1 MRTLEDINAELEQV
15 RQKLDRAWKLSAVME
30 DLKAQ
35 HEERKRAAEEA
46 LKVLYREQEDVEELE
61 RLSFAS
67 FLARIRGEQAERLD
81 QERREAVAAKARYDA
96 ARRDLE
102 DLEARFQAAQKE
114 RAGLEGLRGR
124 WKALMEEKEELLC
137 QAGGERA
144 KRLIQIGC
152 DLDSLGSQIRELDEA
167 ICAGKDVGYAL
178 DQMIGQLDSAA
189 GWGTWDIL
197 GGGMLA
203 TMAKHGRMN
212 DAQNTAFQARQ
223 AISRFRT
230 ELADVSQLRVPDLQ
244 VGEFTSFADY
254 FFDGL
259 FVDLYIQDKIGT
271 ARRSAEETAAQV
283 EDLLSQLRRE
293 RDRTAERAA
302 DMEQE
307 QRTLQKWVDES
318 RRIVFF
324 GGAGVSTESGIPDF
338 RSVDGLYHQKYD
350 YPPEEILSRSFF
362 DARPEEF
369 YRFYREKMLCL
380 DAQPNPAHRKLAE
393 LEAAGKLTSVVTQ
406 NIDGLHQRAGSRRV
420 WELHGSVHRNH
431 CMRCGRAYPVEFV
444 RDSGGVPR
452 CACGGIVKPDVVLYE
467 EQLDGHTL
475 QGALSDIQGA
485 DMLIIGGTSLA
496 VYPAASLVNYYRGHR
511 LVLINKSPTPYDA
524 HADLVIAGP
533 IGEILGGVAVV

>member
-15 RQKLDRAWKLSAVME
+15 RQKLDRARKLSAVME

-35 HEERKRAAEEA
+35 HEERKRAAEDA
-46 LKVLYREQEDVEELE
+46 LKVLYRAQEDVEELE

-67 FLARIRGEQAERLD
+67 FLARIRGEQADRLD

-102 DLEARFQAAQKE
+102 DLEARFQAAQK
-114 RAGLEGLRGR
+114 
-124 WKALMEEKEELLC
+124 
-137 QAGGERA
+137 ERA

-212 DAQNTAFQARQ
+212 DAQNAAFQARQ

-302 DMEQE
+302 
-307 QRTLQKWVDES
+307 
-318 RRIVFF
+318 
-324 GGAGVSTESGIPDF
+324 
-338 RSVDGLYHQKYD
+338 
-350 YPPEEILSRSFF
+350 
-362 DARPEEF
+362 
-369 YRFYREKMLCL
+369 
-380 DAQPNPAHRKLAE
+380 E
-393 LEAAGKLTSVVTQ
+393 LERERERLLAG
-406 NIDGLHQRAGSRRV
+406 
-420 WELHGSVHRNH
+420 
-431 CMRCGRAYPVEFV
+431 M
-444 RDSGGVPR
+444 
-452 CACGGIVKPDVVLYE
+452 
-467 EQLDGHTL
+467 
-475 QGALSDIQGA
+475 
-485 DMLIIGGTSLA
+485 
-496 VYPAASLVNYYRGHR
+496 
-511 LVLINKSPTPYDA
+511 
-524 HADLVIAGP
+524 
-533 IGEILGGVAVV
+533 

>member
-81 QERREAVAAKARYDA
+81 QERREAVA

-302 DMEQE
+302 DLERE
-307 QRTLQKWVDES
+307 RERLL
-318 RRIVFF
+318 
-324 GGAGVSTESGIPDF
+324 AG
-338 RSVDGLYHQKYD
+338 
-350 YPPEEILSRSFF
+350 
-362 DARPEEF
+362 
-369 YRFYREKMLCL
+369 M
-380 DAQPNPAHRKLAE
+380 
-393 LEAAGKLTSVVTQ
+393 
-406 NIDGLHQRAGSRRV
+406 
-420 WELHGSVHRNH
+420 
-431 CMRCGRAYPVEFV
+431 
-444 RDSGGVPR
+444 
-452 CACGGIVKPDVVLYE
+452 
-467 EQLDGHTL
+467 
-475 QGALSDIQGA
+475 
-485 DMLIIGGTSLA
+485 
-496 VYPAASLVNYYRGHR
+496 
-511 LVLINKSPTPYDA
+511 
-524 HADLVIAGP
+524 
-533 IGEILGGVAVV
+533 

>member
-1 MRTLEDINAELEQV
+1 MRTLEDINDELEQV
-15 RQKLDRAWKLSAVME
+15 RKKMDRARKLSAGME
-30 DLKAQ
+30 DLKAPN
-35 HEERKRAAEEA
+35 EERKRAAEDA

-124 WKALMEEKEELLC
+124 WKARREGTEELLC

-152 DLDSLGSQIRELDEA
+152 DLDSLGAQIRELDEA

-212 DAQNTAFQARQ
+212 DAQNAAFQARQ

-302 DMEQE
+302 
-307 QRTLQKWVDES
+307 
-318 RRIVFF
+318 
-324 GGAGVSTESGIPDF
+324 
-338 RSVDGLYHQKYD
+338 
-350 YPPEEILSRSFF
+350 
-362 DARPEEF
+362 
-369 YRFYREKMLCL
+369 
-380 DAQPNPAHRKLAE
+380 E
-393 LEAAGKLTSVVTQ
+393 LERERERLLAG
-406 NIDGLHQRAGSRRV
+406 
-420 WELHGSVHRNH
+420 
-431 CMRCGRAYPVEFV
+431 M
-444 RDSGGVPR
+444 
-452 CACGGIVKPDVVLYE
+452 
-467 EQLDGHTL
+467 
-475 QGALSDIQGA
+475 
-485 DMLIIGGTSLA
+485 
-496 VYPAASLVNYYRGHR
+496 
-511 LVLINKSPTPYDA
+511 
-524 HADLVIAGP
+524 
-533 IGEILGGVAVV
+533 

>member
-15 RQKLDRAWKLSAVME
+15 RQKLDRARKLSAVME

-35 HEERKRAAEEA
+35 HEERKRAAEDA

-114 RAGLEGLRGR
+114 RADLEGLRGR

-212 DAQNTAFQARQ
+212 DAQNADFQARQ

-230 ELADVSQLRVPDLQ
+230 ELADVSQLWVPDLQ

-302 DMEQE
+302 
-307 QRTLQKWVDES
+307 
-318 RRIVFF
+318 
-324 GGAGVSTESGIPDF
+324 
-338 RSVDGLYHQKYD
+338 
-350 YPPEEILSRSFF
+350 
-362 DARPEEF
+362 
-369 YRFYREKMLCL
+369 
-380 DAQPNPAHRKLAE
+380 E
-393 LEAAGKLTSVVTQ
+393 LERERERLLAG
-406 NIDGLHQRAGSRRV
+406 
-420 WELHGSVHRNH
+420 
-431 CMRCGRAYPVEFV
+431 M
-444 RDSGGVPR
+444 
-452 CACGGIVKPDVVLYE
+452 
-467 EQLDGHTL
+467 
-475 QGALSDIQGA
+475 
-485 DMLIIGGTSLA
+485 
-496 VYPAASLVNYYRGHR
+496 
-511 LVLINKSPTPYDA
+511 
-524 HADLVIAGP
+524 
-533 IGEILGGVAVV
+533 

>member
-15 RQKLDRAWKLSAVME
+15 RQKLDRARKLSAVME

-35 HEERKRAAEEA
+35 HEERKRAAEDA

-114 RAGLEGLRGR
+114 RADLEGLRGR

-152 DLDSLGSQIRELDEA
+152 DLDSLGAQIRELDEA

-212 DAQNTAFQARQ
+212 DAQNAAFQARQ

-302 DMEQE
+302 
-307 QRTLQKWVDES
+307 
-318 RRIVFF
+318 
-324 GGAGVSTESGIPDF
+324 
-338 RSVDGLYHQKYD
+338 
-350 YPPEEILSRSFF
+350 
-362 DARPEEF
+362 
-369 YRFYREKMLCL
+369 
-380 DAQPNPAHRKLAE
+380 E
-393 LEAAGKLTSVVTQ
+393 LERERERLLAG
-406 NIDGLHQRAGSRRV
+406 
-420 WELHGSVHRNH
+420 
-431 CMRCGRAYPVEFV
+431 M
-444 RDSGGVPR
+444 
-452 CACGGIVKPDVVLYE
+452 
-467 EQLDGHTL
+467 
-475 QGALSDIQGA
+475 
-485 DMLIIGGTSLA
+485 
-496 VYPAASLVNYYRGHR
+496 
-511 LVLINKSPTPYDA
+511 
-524 HADLVIAGP
+524 
-533 IGEILGGVAVV
+533 

>member
-1 MRTLEDINAELEQV
+1 
-15 RQKLDRAWKLSAVME
+15 
-30 DLKAQ
+30 
-35 HEERKRAAEEA
+35 
-46 LKVLYREQEDVEELE
+46 
-61 RLSFAS
+61 
-67 FLARIRGEQAERLD
+67 
-81 QERREAVAAKARYDA
+81 
-96 ARRDLE
+96 
-102 DLEARFQAAQKE
+102 
-114 RAGLEGLRGR
+114 
-124 WKALMEEKEELLC
+124 MEEKEELLC

-212 DAQNTAFQARQ
+212 DAQNAAFQARQ

-302 DMEQE
+302 
-307 QRTLQKWVDES
+307 
-318 RRIVFF
+318 
-324 GGAGVSTESGIPDF
+324 
-338 RSVDGLYHQKYD
+338 
-350 YPPEEILSRSFF
+350 
-362 DARPEEF
+362 
-369 YRFYREKMLCL
+369 
-380 DAQPNPAHRKLAE
+380 E
-393 LEAAGKLTSVVTQ
+393 LEREWERLLAG
-406 NIDGLHQRAGSRRV
+406 
-420 WELHGSVHRNH
+420 
-431 CMRCGRAYPVEFV
+431 M
-444 RDSGGVPR
+444 
-452 CACGGIVKPDVVLYE
+452 
-467 EQLDGHTL
+467 
-475 QGALSDIQGA
+475 
-485 DMLIIGGTSLA
+485 
-496 VYPAASLVNYYRGHR
+496 
-511 LVLINKSPTPYDA
+511 
-524 HADLVIAGP
+524 
-533 IGEILGGVAVV
+533 

>member
-15 RQKLDRAWKLSAVME
+15 RQKLDRARKLSAVME

-35 HEERKRAAEEA
+35 HEERKRAAEDA

-114 RAGLEGLRGR
+114 RAGLEGLSGR

-152 DLDSLGSQIRELDEA
+152 DLDSLGAQIRELDEA

-212 DAQNTAFQARQ
+212 DAQNAAFQARQ

-302 DMEQE
+302 ELARE
-307 QRTLQKWVDES
+307 RERLL
-318 RRIVFF
+318 
-324 GGAGVSTESGIPDF
+324 AG
-338 RSVDGLYHQKYD
+338 
-350 YPPEEILSRSFF
+350 
-362 DARPEEF
+362 
-369 YRFYREKMLCL
+369 M
-380 DAQPNPAHRKLAE
+380 
-393 LEAAGKLTSVVTQ
+393 
-406 NIDGLHQRAGSRRV
+406 
-420 WELHGSVHRNH
+420 
-431 CMRCGRAYPVEFV
+431 
-444 RDSGGVPR
+444 
-452 CACGGIVKPDVVLYE
+452 
-467 EQLDGHTL
+467 
-475 QGALSDIQGA
+475 
-485 DMLIIGGTSLA
+485 
-496 VYPAASLVNYYRGHR
+496 
-511 LVLINKSPTPYDA
+511 
-524 HADLVIAGP
+524 
-533 IGEILGGVAVV
+533 

>member
-15 RQKLDRAWKLSAVME
+15 RQKLDRARKLSAVME

-35 HEERKRAAEEA
+35 HEERKRAAEDA

-212 DAQNTAFQARQ
+212 DAQNAAFQA
-223 AISRFRT
+223 
-230 ELADVSQLRVPDLQ
+230 
-244 VGEFTSFADY
+244 
-254 FFDGL
+254 
-259 FVDLYIQDKIGT
+259 
-271 ARRSAEETAAQV
+271 
-283 EDLLSQLRRE
+283 
-293 RDRTAERAA
+293 
-302 DMEQE
+302 
-307 QRTLQKWVDES
+307 
-318 RRIVFF
+318 
-324 GGAGVSTESGIPDF
+324 
-338 RSVDGLYHQKYD
+338 
-350 YPPEEILSRSFF
+350 
-362 DARPEEF
+362 
-369 YRFYREKMLCL
+369 
-380 DAQPNPAHRKLAE
+380 
-393 LEAAGKLTSVVTQ
+393 
-406 NIDGLHQRAGSRRV
+406 
-420 WELHGSVHRNH
+420 
-431 CMRCGRAYPVEFV
+431 
-444 RDSGGVPR
+444 
-452 CACGGIVKPDVVLYE
+452 
-467 EQLDGHTL
+467 
-475 QGALSDIQGA
+475 
-485 DMLIIGGTSLA
+485 
-496 VYPAASLVNYYRGHR
+496 
-511 LVLINKSPTPYDA
+511 
-524 HADLVIAGP
+524 
-533 IGEILGGVAVV
+533 

>member
-15 RQKLDRAWKLSAVME
+15 RQKLDRARKLSAVME

-35 HEERKRAAEEA
+35 HEERKRAAEDA

-102 DLEARFQAAQKE
+102 DLEARFRAAQEE

-167 ICAGKDVGYAL
+167 ICAGNDVGYAL

-212 DAQNTAFQARQ
+212 DAQNAAFQARQ

-230 ELADVSQLRVPDLQ
+230 ELADVSQFRVPDLQ

-302 DMEQE
+302 
-307 QRTLQKWVDES
+307 
-318 RRIVFF
+318 
-324 GGAGVSTESGIPDF
+324 
-338 RSVDGLYHQKYD
+338 
-350 YPPEEILSRSFF
+350 
-362 DARPEEF
+362 
-369 YRFYREKMLCL
+369 
-380 DAQPNPAHRKLAE
+380 E
-393 LEAAGKLTSVVTQ
+393 LERERERLLAG
-406 NIDGLHQRAGSRRV
+406 
-420 WELHGSVHRNH
+420 
-431 CMRCGRAYPVEFV
+431 M
-444 RDSGGVPR
+444 
-452 CACGGIVKPDVVLYE
+452 
-467 EQLDGHTL
+467 
-475 QGALSDIQGA
+475 
-485 DMLIIGGTSLA
+485 
-496 VYPAASLVNYYRGHR
+496 
-511 LVLINKSPTPYDA
+511 
-524 HADLVIAGP
+524 
-533 IGEILGGVAVV
+533 

>member
-15 RQKLDRAWKLSAVME
+15 RQKLDRARKLSAVME

-35 HEERKRAAEEA
+35 HEERKRAAEDA

-124 WKALMEEKEELLC
+124 WKALMEETEELLC
-137 QAGGERA
+137 RAGGERA

-152 DLDSLGSQIRELDEA
+152 DLDSLGAQNRELDEA

-212 DAQNTAFQARQ
+212 DAQNAAFQARQ

-302 DMEQE
+302 
-307 QRTLQKWVDES
+307 
-318 RRIVFF
+318 
-324 GGAGVSTESGIPDF
+324 
-338 RSVDGLYHQKYD
+338 
-350 YPPEEILSRSFF
+350 
-362 DARPEEF
+362 
-369 YRFYREKMLCL
+369 
-380 DAQPNPAHRKLAE
+380 E
-393 LEAAGKLTSVVTQ
+393 LERERERERLLAG
-406 NIDGLHQRAGSRRV
+406 
-420 WELHGSVHRNH
+420 
-431 CMRCGRAYPVEFV
+431 M
-444 RDSGGVPR
+444 
-452 CACGGIVKPDVVLYE
+452 
-467 EQLDGHTL
+467 
-475 QGALSDIQGA
+475 
-485 DMLIIGGTSLA
+485 
-496 VYPAASLVNYYRGHR
+496 
-511 LVLINKSPTPYDA
+511 
-524 HADLVIAGP
+524 
-533 IGEILGGVAVV
+533 

>member
-15 RQKLDRAWKLSAVME
+15 RQKPDRARKLSAVME

-35 HEERKRAAEEA
+35 HEERKRAAEDA

-102 DLEARFQAAQKE
+102 DLEARFRAAQEE

-167 ICAGKDVGYAL
+167 ICAGKDEGYAL

-212 DAQNTAFQARQ
+212 AAQNAAFQARP

-230 ELADVSQLRVPDLQ
+230 ELADVSQRRVPDLQ

-302 DMEQE
+302 
-307 QRTLQKWVDES
+307 
-318 RRIVFF
+318 
-324 GGAGVSTESGIPDF
+324 
-338 RSVDGLYHQKYD
+338 
-350 YPPEEILSRSFF
+350 
-362 DARPEEF
+362 
-369 YRFYREKMLCL
+369 
-380 DAQPNPAHRKLAE
+380 E
-393 LEAAGKLTSVVTQ
+393 LERERERLLAG
-406 NIDGLHQRAGSRRV
+406 
-420 WELHGSVHRNH
+420 
-431 CMRCGRAYPVEFV
+431 M
-444 RDSGGVPR
+444 
-452 CACGGIVKPDVVLYE
+452 
-467 EQLDGHTL
+467 
-475 QGALSDIQGA
+475 
-485 DMLIIGGTSLA
+485 
-496 VYPAASLVNYYRGHR
+496 
-511 LVLINKSPTPYDA
+511 
-524 HADLVIAGP
+524 
-533 IGEILGGVAVV
+533 

>member
-15 RQKLDRAWKLSAVME
+15 RQKLDRARKLSAVME

-35 HEERKRAAEEA
+35 HEERKRAAEDA
-46 LKVLYREQEDVEELE
+46 LKVLYREQEDAEELE

-114 RAGLEGLRGR
+114 RA
-124 WKALMEEKEELLC
+124 
-137 QAGGERA
+137 

-152 DLDSLGSQIRELDEA
+152 DLDSLGAQIRELDEA

-212 DAQNTAFQARQ
+212 DAQNAAFQARQ

-302 DMEQE
+302 
-307 QRTLQKWVDES
+307 
-318 RRIVFF
+318 
-324 GGAGVSTESGIPDF
+324 
-338 RSVDGLYHQKYD
+338 
-350 YPPEEILSRSFF
+350 
-362 DARPEEF
+362 
-369 YRFYREKMLCL
+369 
-380 DAQPNPAHRKLAE
+380 E
-393 LEAAGKLTSVVTQ
+393 LERERERLLAG
-406 NIDGLHQRAGSRRV
+406 
-420 WELHGSVHRNH
+420 
-431 CMRCGRAYPVEFV
+431 M
-444 RDSGGVPR
+444 
-452 CACGGIVKPDVVLYE
+452 
-467 EQLDGHTL
+467 
-475 QGALSDIQGA
+475 
-485 DMLIIGGTSLA
+485 
-496 VYPAASLVNYYRGHR
+496 
-511 LVLINKSPTPYDA
+511 
-524 HADLVIAGP
+524 
-533 IGEILGGVAVV
+533 

>member
-15 RQKLDRAWKLSAVME
+15 RQKLDRARKLSAVME

-35 HEERKRAAEEA
+35 HEERKRAAEDA

-114 RAGLEGLRGR
+114 RAGLEGLSGR

-152 DLDSLGSQIRELDEA
+152 DLDSLGAQIRELDEA

-212 DAQNTAFQARQ
+212 DAQNAAFQARQ

-302 DMEQE
+302 
-307 QRTLQKWVDES
+307 
-318 RRIVFF
+318 
-324 GGAGVSTESGIPDF
+324 
-338 RSVDGLYHQKYD
+338 
-350 YPPEEILSRSFF
+350 
-362 DARPEEF
+362 
-369 YRFYREKMLCL
+369 
-380 DAQPNPAHRKLAE
+380 E
-393 LEAAGKLTSVVTQ
+393 LERERERLLAG
-406 NIDGLHQRAGSRRV
+406 
-420 WELHGSVHRNH
+420 
-431 CMRCGRAYPVEFV
+431 M
-444 RDSGGVPR
+444 
-452 CACGGIVKPDVVLYE
+452 
-467 EQLDGHTL
+467 
-475 QGALSDIQGA
+475 
-485 DMLIIGGTSLA
+485 
-496 VYPAASLVNYYRGHR
+496 
-511 LVLINKSPTPYDA
+511 
-524 HADLVIAGP
+524 
-533 IGEILGGVAVV
+533 

>member
-15 RQKLDRAWKLSAVME
+15 RQKLDRARKLSAVME

-35 HEERKRAAEEA
+35 HEERKRAAEDA

-114 RAGLEGLRGR
+114 RAGLEGLMGR

-152 DLDSLGSQIRELDEA
+152 DLDSLGAQIRELDEA

-212 DAQNTAFQARQ
+212 DAQNAAFQARQ

-302 DMEQE
+302 
-307 QRTLQKWVDES
+307 
-318 RRIVFF
+318 
-324 GGAGVSTESGIPDF
+324 
-338 RSVDGLYHQKYD
+338 
-350 YPPEEILSRSFF
+350 
-362 DARPEEF
+362 
-369 YRFYREKMLCL
+369 
-380 DAQPNPAHRKLAE
+380 E
-393 LEAAGKLTSVVTQ
+393 LERERERLLAG
-406 NIDGLHQRAGSRRV
+406 
-420 WELHGSVHRNH
+420 
-431 CMRCGRAYPVEFV
+431 M
-444 RDSGGVPR
+444 
-452 CACGGIVKPDVVLYE
+452 
-467 EQLDGHTL
+467 
-475 QGALSDIQGA
+475 
-485 DMLIIGGTSLA
+485 
-496 VYPAASLVNYYRGHR
+496 
-511 LVLINKSPTPYDA
+511 
-524 HADLVIAGP
+524 
-533 IGEILGGVAVV
+533 

>member
-15 RQKLDRAWKLSAVME
+15 RQKLDRARKLSAVME

-35 HEERKRAAEEA
+35 HEERKRAAEDA

-96 ARRDLE
+96 ARRDRE

-114 RAGLEGLRGR
+114 RAGLEGPRGR

-152 DLDSLGSQIRELDEA
+152 DLDSLGAQIRELDEA

-212 DAQNTAFQARQ
+212 DAQNAAFQARQ

-302 DMEQE
+302 
-307 QRTLQKWVDES
+307 
-318 RRIVFF
+318 
-324 GGAGVSTESGIPDF
+324 
-338 RSVDGLYHQKYD
+338 
-350 YPPEEILSRSFF
+350 
-362 DARPEEF
+362 
-369 YRFYREKMLCL
+369 
-380 DAQPNPAHRKLAE
+380 E
-393 LEAAGKLTSVVTQ
+393 LERERERLLAG
-406 NIDGLHQRAGSRRV
+406 
-420 WELHGSVHRNH
+420 
-431 CMRCGRAYPVEFV
+431 M
-444 RDSGGVPR
+444 
-452 CACGGIVKPDVVLYE
+452 
-467 EQLDGHTL
+467 
-475 QGALSDIQGA
+475 
-485 DMLIIGGTSLA
+485 
-496 VYPAASLVNYYRGHR
+496 
-511 LVLINKSPTPYDA
+511 
-524 HADLVIAGP
+524 
-533 IGEILGGVAVV
+533 